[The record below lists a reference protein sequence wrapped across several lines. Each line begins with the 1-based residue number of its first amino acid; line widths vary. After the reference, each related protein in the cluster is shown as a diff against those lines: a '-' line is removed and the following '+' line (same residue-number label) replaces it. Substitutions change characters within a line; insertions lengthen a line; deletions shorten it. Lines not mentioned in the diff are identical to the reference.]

1 MLQRQ
6 PSLLMPPHPKF
17 SVIVPVFN
25 GGEFLR
31 QCLEAIK
38 ASSYQS
44 YELIVVD
51 DRSTDKSAQ
60 LAREHGAVVL
70 RLPHRSGPAAARNFG
85 AQKARGEI
93 LFFVDADV
101 KIQPETLARAAL
113 DFALRRPDVVA
124 VFGSYDDAPAEKNFL
139 SQYKNLY
146 HHFTHQS
153 GNENAST
160 FWAGCGAIRRR
171 AFHAANGFDAERYS
185 RPCIED
191 IELGYR
197 LRAAGQKILLNKSL
211 RCKHLKRW
219 TFKSLLRSDIFDRA
233 LPWSRLILER
243 GELANDLNLQMK
255 DRMSTALVGL
265 TILALFFSVFQPAAL
280 LLVFMM
286 LPALFL
292 INHRL
297 FRFFS
302 NLKGPRFVAGAFAMQ
317 LLYYCYNGAAFS
329 VCLIQHVLEGKS
341 RDQAQLSPERT

>member
-1 MLQRQ
+1 MRT
-6 PSLLMPPHPKF
+6 HPKF

-25 GGEFLR
+25 GGKFLPA
-31 QCLEAIK
+31 CLEAIK

-51 DRSTDKSAQ
+51 DGSTDKSVE
-60 LAREHGAVVL
+60 LAREHGAAVF

-93 LFFVDADV
+93 LLFVDADV
-101 KIQPETLARAAL
+101 EIQHETLARLAL
-113 DFALRRPDVVA
+113 DFSVRRPDVVA
-124 VFGSYDDAPAEKNFL
+124 VFGSYDDAPAEQNFL

-146 HHFTHQS
+146 HHFIHQS
-153 GNENAST
+153 GNEDAST

-171 AFHAANGFDAERYS
+171 AFHAANGFDAERYA

-211 RCKHLKRW
+211 QCKHLKHW
-219 TFKSLLRSDIFDRA
+219 TFMSLLRSDIFDRA

-243 GELANDLNLQMK
+243 GELANDLNLQVK
-255 DRMSTALVGL
+255 DRASTALVGL
-265 TILALFFSVFQPAAL
+265 MLLTLLLSVFQPAAL
-280 LLVFMM
+280 LVAFMM
-286 LPALFL
+286 LLALFF

-297 FRFFS
+297 VSFFS
-302 NLKGPRFVAGAFAMQ
+302 KLKGPGFVAGAFAMQ
-317 LLYYCYNGAAFS
+317 LLYYFYSGVAFS
-329 VCLIQHVLEGKS
+329 VCLIQHVLDSKS
-341 RDQAQLSPERT
+341 RAQAQLSPESST